1 MHIPPNVEAISKALL
16 SAAIAYSAHY
26 SVAKVYNE
34 FCVPDG
40 LWGYFQGMITTGS
53 PVCKVGMDIMSNT
66 QVSYSTVIVMGV
78 SRIILDWV
86 APGTSETACPAS

>member
-1 MHIPPNVEAISKALL
+1 MHNVEAISKALL

-86 APGTSETACPAS
+86 APSSA

>member
-1 MHIPPNVEAISKALL
+1 MHIPPNVEVISKALL

-86 APGTSETACPAS
+86 APTSSAACPAS